1 MLKFYLYSFFILVA
15 ALIVDAGFSYVLL
28 YDLFIKSM
36 TSIFLVSIIVIT
48 IVRLGFS
55 FKLIPYL
62 LFFSVS
68 VFSLLGFIKIMNGS
82 HSGSTNILLY
92 GLSFYTASL
101 AYLYTKQQISYTS
114 ILSVSNPLFLASGPV
129 LVHIKNINYRSFNLR
144 FKYFYPYLVL
154 GFFLYQFVS
163 IPLIKTFFLIE
174 NMDAL
179 STLIFAIIF
188 ELFVYANF
196 AGLSLMIYAI
206 AGFLGYRIPLN
217 FRQPFSATNIID
229 FWKGWHI
236 SLSMTLKAIFYDP
249 ARKTLGSSAAI
260 LIVFISSAM
269 WHGVSLNFLIWGVF
283 HALIFISTIWL
294 LKRNIKFMP
303 FIVFILAIVIGRLVF
318 LDSDFDRLLTKL
330 HFNYEGTLVFNEL
343 LLLPKTTVLSIFVM
357 ILFVFFEFL
366 FRKKPSFVKRN
377 YKFYRTNLMAFL
389 LLFITLSS
397 VAVDS
402 GVGYAVYGQR

>member
-1 MLKFYLYSFFILVA
+1 
-15 ALIVDAGFSYVLL
+15 
-28 YDLFIKSM
+28 
-36 TSIFLVSIIVIT
+36 
-48 IVRLGFS
+48 
-55 FKLIPYL
+55 
-62 LFFSVS
+62 
-68 VFSLLGFIKIMNGS
+68 
-82 HSGSTNILLY
+82 
-92 GLSFYTASL
+92 
-101 AYLYTKQQISYTS
+101 
-114 ILSVSNPLFLASGPV
+114 VSNPLFLASGPV

-357 ILFVFFEFL
+357 IIFVFFEFL

-377 YKFYRTNLMAFL
+377 YKFYRTNLMAFM